1 LKSRLANE
9 AGGLSGSPL
18 KPLALN
24 ALRKFRRASA
34 GEMPLIGV
42 GGIASADD
50 AWGRI
55 RAGASLVQ
63 LYSAMVYEGPGIAR
77 RIARGLA
84 QRLKLE
90 GFANIAE
97 AVGTE

>member
-1 LKSRLANE
+1 V
-9 AGGLSGSPL
+9 GGLSGAPVHEPSVRVIRM
-18 KPLALN
+18 
-24 ALRKFRRASA
+24 LRECLGPAF
-34 GEMPLIGV
+34 PIVGV

-50 AWGRI
+50 AWQRV

-63 LYSAMVYEGPGIAR
+63 LYTAMVYEGPGVAR
-77 RIARGLA
+77 RIAHGLA
-84 QRLKLE
+84 QRLKRE